1 MNEIIIHDN
10 WEALREFTDARI
22 ALGRTGS
29 SIPMQKEFEFKLA
42 YAHAR
47 DAVHSNMDTESLIN
61 GLQRFAVPIL
71 TLASQVS
78 SRQLYLQRPDLGRLL
93 DEESEKKVADFS
105 SPNDLAL
112 IIADG
117 LSATAINHNLLPL
130 LDILLPGLKSAGL
143 KPGPVSIVKQGRVAI
158 CDPVAYGL
166 QSKIT
171 LMLIGERPGLSAADS
186 IGAYITYDPRPGL
199 TDESRNCVSNIR
211 PRGLSFEKASE
222 KILYIIGEAMKRK
235 LSGTSLKDNA
245 GLINE

>member
-1 MNEIIIHDN
+1 MSKVIIHDN

-22 ALGRTGS
+22 ALGRAGT
-29 SIPMQKEFEFKLA
+29 SIPLQKELEFKLA
-42 YAHAR
+42 HAHAR
-47 DAVHSNMDTESLIN
+47 DAVYSDMDTESLIN
-61 GLQRFAVPIL
+61 GLRRFDIPIL
-71 TLASQVS
+71 TLTSQVS
-78 SRQLYLQRPDLGRLL
+78 TRRQYLQRPDLEDLL

-130 LDILLPGLKSAGL
+130 LEILLPVLKSCGL

-158 CDPVAYGL
+158 GDPVAYGL
-166 QSKIT
+166 QSKIA

-222 KILYIIGEAMKRK
+222 KILYIVLEAMKRK
-235 LSGTSLKDNA
+235 LTGTSLKSQS
-245 GLINE
+245 GSY